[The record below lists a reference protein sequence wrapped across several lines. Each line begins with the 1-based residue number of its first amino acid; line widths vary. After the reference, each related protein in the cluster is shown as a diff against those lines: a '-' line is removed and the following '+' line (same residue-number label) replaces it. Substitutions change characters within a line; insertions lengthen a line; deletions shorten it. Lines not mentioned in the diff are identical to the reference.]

1 MGFEDFTQMSVWQ
14 LAFRLLVRV
23 YEITRGFPP
32 EEKFGMVSDMR
43 RAANSMTHIIAEGF
57 GRYEAKD
64 KTRFYKISRGSSY
77 ELMSQSLASYELK
90 FIKEKS
96 VLDELITSSKT
107 IIEELNSLIK
117 SLENKG
123 KPNPSPQPQ
132 TPNELVGA
140 GDSLIEV
147 NQP

>member
-14 LAFRLLVRV
+14 LAFRRLVRV
-23 YEITRGFPP
+23 YKITQGFPP

-43 RAANSMTHIIAEGF
+43 RAANSMTHNIAEGF

-96 VLDELITSSKT
+96 ILDELIASSKA
-107 IIEELNSLIK
+107 IIEELNPLIK
-117 SLENKG
+117 SLENRG
-123 KPNPSPQPQ
+123 KLQPPPQEQ
-132 TPNELVGA
+132 
-140 GDSLIEV
+140 
-147 NQP
+147 